1 MHIAFVSMV
10 TGMQVMGAVHNASDT
25 LATVE
30 RSHPNL
36 VLLDNYLPDRAGIQ
50 LCAELA
56 GRAVD
61 VIMVT
66 ADRSAESIR
75 AALSAGAL
83 NYLIKPFSGEQLSAR
98 LRAYARYRGR
108 LAGGD
113 LSQDQIDGA
122 IAALHDG
129 DRPSAPKGQSPVTA
143 RLIGEVLRKATGP
156 VSAASVAE
164 ELGISR
170 ATAQRYLAAL
180 VDEGR
185 TSMTLRY
192 GSTGRPEHQYRG
204 R

>member
-1 MHIAFVSMV
+1 MPS
-10 TGMQVMGAVHNASDT
+10 T
-25 LATVE
+25 
-30 RSHPNL
+30 R
-36 VLLDNYLPDRAGIQ
+36 
-50 LCAELA
+50 
-56 GRAVD
+56 
-61 VIMVT
+61 
-66 ADRSAESIR
+66 
-75 AALSAGAL
+75 
-83 NYLIKPFSGEQLSAR
+83 
-98 LRAYARYRGR
+98 
-108 LAGGD
+108 
-113 LSQDQIDGA
+113 
-122 IAALHDG
+122 LHDG